1 MANCNDCLCVD
12 VCKMHS
18 DIVSADYYPKILRK
32 KFEEESN
39 CPHFKDRT
47 RFVEL
52 PCKFGD
58 IVYEMVLNRD
68 KSFSHWNIHE
78 VVGVHLGDFPDL
90 RGHKRQEYLV
100 TFCKI
105 MNFLGRIPLNKLG
118 ETVFLSREEAEKALN
133 NSEKPN
139 RL

>member
-1 MANCNDCLCVD
+1 MASCKDCLCEI
-12 VCKMHS
+12 VCKYN
-18 DIVSADYYPKILRK
+18 DGVNEYCKG
-32 KFEEESN
+32 N
-39 CPHFKDRT
+39 CPHFKDRA

-52 PCKFGD
+52 PCKVGD
-58 IVYEMVLNRD
+58 KVYEMVLNRD
-68 KSFSHWNIHE
+68 KSFSHWNTHE

-118 ETVFLSREEAEKALN
+118 K
-133 NSEKPN
+133 K
-139 RL
+139 

>member
-1 MANCNDCLCVD
+1 MASCKECIREI
-12 VCKMHS
+12 VCKYN
-18 DIVSADYYPKILRK
+18 DGVNEYCKG
-32 KFEEESN
+32 N
-39 CPHFKDRT
+39 CPHFKDHT